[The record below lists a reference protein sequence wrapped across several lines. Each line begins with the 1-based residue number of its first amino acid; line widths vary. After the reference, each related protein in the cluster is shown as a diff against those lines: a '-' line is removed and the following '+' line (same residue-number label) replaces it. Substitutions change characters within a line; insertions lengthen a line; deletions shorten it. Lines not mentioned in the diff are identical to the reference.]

1 MKKAFF
7 LLKNMIKS
15 ILAVAMI
22 GMMTVVG
29 ILIYVARGGSLEDL
43 PVALQFVLPDRI
55 TVGSE
60 TEAANGQAIEGRRV
74 RLQEDGTAE
83 EQEQEALGSLPETEA
98 FVESQKLLLESAQAD
113 SYAYNQLA
121 EDEQALYLEI
131 LWAILEFRE
140 DMELS
145 SMDSEEIARIFQCV
159 LNDHPEIF
167 YIDGY
172 TYTQYTLGDI
182 LKKITFSASYNMDQ
196 DEIVRRQGQ
205 IDAYVEKC
213 FAGMPVGA
221 DEYEV
226 VKYIYEYLI
235 DNTEYDAEAEDN
247 QNICSVF
254 LDGRSVCQ
262 GYAKATQYLLGQAG
276 IRATLVLGKVSAGEG
291 HAWNLVQINGE
302 WYYVD
307 TTWGDASY
315 QAVGGESSYPEN
327 KMPTIN
333 YDYLCVTSKQ
343 LCKTHVIDNVVEMPE
358 CNAVRDNYYVRE
370 GLYFI
375 ELDEVQLEH
384 IFQDGY
390 EKGSAYVTFKC
401 DSEELYRQMQE
412 RLIHNQEIFRYLDC
426 PDGIVSY
433 TDNEEQYS
441 MSFWL

>member
-1 MKKAFF
+1 MKKAFL

-60 TEAANGQAIEGRRV
+60 TEAANGQAIEERRV

-83 EQEQEALGSLPETEA
+83 DQEQEALGSLPETEA